1 MKMKIDF
8 HWHETI
14 HPSGDYMQIVELARI
29 LEEEYDIVANFIK
42 DAENKIENKIVKMI
56 KSGRTVRMSQINE
69 ELRQLWR
76 EYGRAGK
83 FGKSKI
89 ANEEGRPPF
98 VDTSTYMLDMYPMC
112 KFIDDVGPLP
122 IVDDTKGLTI

>member
-1 MKMKIDF
+1 MRMKIDF

-14 HPSGDYMQIVELARI
+14 HPSGDDLQIVELARI
-29 LEEEYDIVANFIK
+29 LEDEYDIAANFIK
-42 DAENKIENKIVKMI
+42 EIEPKIEAKIVKMI
-56 KSGRTVRMSQINE
+56 ESGRAVMMSRINE
-69 ELRQLWR
+69 ELRQMWR

-83 FGKSKI
+83 FGKSMI

-98 VDTSTYMLDMYPMC
+98 VDTSTYMLDMYPVC

-122 IVDDTKGLTI
+122 IVDDTKGLTV